1 MKFSAKPCLRH
12 YLSLEIV
19 PVCIKLSDSTANV
32 LLLFLLPYFLQAHWV
47 LMLTY
52 VSTIGNKVDYI

>member
-19 PVCIKLSDSTANV
+19 PVCIKLSGNAANV
-32 LLLFLLPYFLQAHWV
+32 LQACQV